1 MKRSNKPMISVLLE
15 LKFNGIKYLSTLVRP
30 LLLSTLFIIFSS
42 FLNKNGEDLSS
53 DRLSPPYLCCE
64 HKWADSVLAALSPE
78 QRIAQL
84 FMVAAYSNRDQ
95 QHVGF
100 ITKLIEDYGI
110 GGLIFFQGGP
120 VREAK
125 LTNLYQS
132 ISNVPLMIAMDAEWG
147 LGMRLDS
154 TTKFP
159 YQMALGAIQ
168 DNRLIYDM
176 GAEIARQSKLMGIH
190 VNFAPVVDVNNNRNN
205 PVINYR
211 SFGEDREN
219 VAAKGIS
226 YMKGLQDNHVLA
238 NAKHF
243 PGHGDTD
250 TDSHLALP
258 VISHPHNR
266 LDSLELYPFKELVSQ
281 GLGSMMIAHL
291 YVPAYEKKKNIAST
305 LSKNIVTH
313 LLRDSLGFDGLI
325 FTDALNMRGVS
336 KYFGPGEVDVRALLA
351 GNDVLLFAENV
362 PLAIEKIKKAIK
374 KGLITQEEIDG
385 RCLNI
390 LKAKKWMQLDDYKA
404 LNLDQLINNLNIRSA
419 LVLKRKLIE
428 SSLTL
433 IKNEKAILPIDH
445 LDKKRI
451 ASLSIGN
458 KEPGE
463 SYFQLMMDNYAPIDH
478 FNLTMKPTPAQ
489 IAAMADKLSAYNLVL
504 VGIHSNTNSPRR
516 NFGISSQC
524 DLVLLEIS
532 KNSDVILTSF
542 SNPYGLSSLTSL
554 KDLDG
559 ILVSY
564 SNNRIEQELSAQL
577 LFGGISAGGKLPVS
591 ISKEFPFGLG
601 IETQAT
607 RLKYTLPEELGISS
621 SKLDSIDTLVARA
634 IKAEATPGCQVMVAV
649 KGKVIY
655 QKAFGH
661 HTYDQKKPVLK
672 SDLYDLASLTKILA
686 STSSLI
692 KLQGEGKFSMD
703 STLGHYLPELD
714 TADERDLVIQDVLT
728 HHAGL
733 KSWVPFWLNTMDN
746 VKYSVRKKA
755 FETQGAKY
763 KDGMYSTTETEEHP
777 IKVAKNLYLIASY
790 KDSIY
795 DYILRETVELAEKK
809 YLYSDL
815 GYYFVKKIIEKLT
828 ETTLDTYVRESFYA
842 PLGLRT
848 LCYNPE
854 YKFDLD
860 RIVPTEDDKIFR
872 RQLVHGTVH
881 DPGAAMLG
889 GVGGHAGL
897 FSNANDLGIYMQMLL
912 NGGAYGGKKYLDDS
926 IINLYSNCQFC
937 DDDEKDNRRGAG
949 FDKPEMDYTKD
960 GPTCQCI
967 SQKSFGHTGFTGTL
981 IWADPEKEVVYVFLS
996 NRVHPDSENK
1006 SLVQMNVRTDIM
1018 QAIYD
1023 ALADIN
1029 L

>member
-1 MKRSNKPMISVLLE
+1 MAS
-15 LKFNGIKYLSTLVRP
+15 
-30 LLLSTLFIIFSS
+30 
-42 FLNKNGEDLSS
+42 
-53 DRLSPPYLCCE
+53 
-64 HKWADSVLAALSPE
+64 LSPE

-95 QHVGF
+95 QHVKF
-100 ITKLIEDYGI
+100 ISKLIVDYGI

-120 VREAK
+120 VREAR

-132 ISNVPLMIAMDAEWG
+132 ISNIPLMIAMDAEWG

-168 DNRLIYDM
+168 DNKLIYDM
-176 GAEIARQSKLMGIH
+176 GAEIARQSRLMGIH
-190 VNFAPVVDVNNNRNN
+190 INFAPVVDVNNNPNN

-211 SFGEDREN
+211 SFGENREN
-219 VAAKGIS
+219 VAAKGIA

-250 TDSHLALP
+250 TDSHMALP
-258 VISHPHNR
+258 VISHPHKR
-266 LDSLELYPFKELVSQ
+266 LDSLELYPFKQLIKQ
-281 GLGSMMIAHL
+281 GLGSIMIAHL

-336 KYFGPGEVDVRALLA
+336 KYFKPGEVDVRALIA

-362 PLAIEKIKKAIK
+362 PLAIEKIVKAME
-374 KGLITQEEIDG
+374 KGQISQAEIDA

-390 LKAKKWMQLDDYKA
+390 LKAKKWMQLDDYKE
-404 LNLDQLINNLNIRSA
+404 LNIYNLINNLNNVNA
-419 LVLKRKLIE
+419 LVLKRNLIE

-433 IKNEKAILPIDH
+433 IQNKNEIIPIKE

-451 ASLSIGN
+451 ASLSIGH
-458 KEPGE
+458 KGPGE
-463 SYFQLMMDNYAPIDH
+463 SYFQQMLNNYAPIDH
-478 FNLTMKPTPAQ
+478 FNLSLKPTFDEM
-489 IAAMADKLSAYNLVL
+489 AASLRKLSPYDLVL

-516 NFGISSQC
+516 NFGISDQC
-524 DLVLLEIS
+524 DDVLRELS
-532 KNSDVILTSF
+532 KQTKVILTSF
-542 SNPYGLSSLTSL
+542 SSPYGLSSLHSL
-554 KDLDG
+554 QNLNG
-559 ILVSY
+559 ILISY

-577 LFGGISAGGKLPVS
+577 LFGGISASGKLPIS
-591 ISKEFPFGLG
+591 ISDAFPFGLG
-601 IETQAT
+601 IDTKAT
-607 RLKYTLPEELGISS
+607 RLKYTIPEELGINSA
-621 SKLDSIDTLVARA
+621 KLDSIDTLVARA
-634 IKAEATPGCQVMVAV
+634 IKSEATPGCQVMVAIQ
-649 KGKVIY
+649 GKVIY

-661 HTYDQKKPVLK
+661 HTYDEKKPVLN

-686 STSSLI
+686 STSSLM

-703 STLGHYLPELD
+703 NTLGHYLPELD

-728 HHAGL
+728 HHSGL
-733 KSWVPFWLNTMDN
+733 ESWVPFWINTMDN
-746 VKYSVRKKA
+746 VRYSMRKKE
-755 FETQGAKY
+755 FITKGAKY
-763 KDGMYSTTETEEHP
+763 KDGMYSTTQTDEHP
-777 IKVAKNLYLIASY
+777 IKVAKNLFLIASY
-790 KDSIY
+790 TDSIY
-795 DYILRETVELAEKK
+795 DYILREKVEKEKE

-815 GYYFVKKIIEKLT
+815 GYYFMLKIIEKLT
-828 ETTLDTYVRESFYA
+828 ETSLDVYVNENFYA
-842 PLGLRT
+842 PLGLHT
-848 LCYNPE
+848 LGYNPQNR
-854 YKFDLD
+854 FDLA

-881 DPGAAMLG
+881 DPGAAMMG

-897 FSNANDLGIYMQMLL
+897 FSNANDLGIFMQMLL
-912 NGGAYGGKKYLDDS
+912 NGGEYGGRRYLNEEVID
-926 IINLYSNCQFC
+926 LYSKCQFC

-967 SQKSFGHTGFTGTL
+967 SQKSFGHSGFTGTL
-981 IWADPEKEVVYVFLS
+981 IWADPDKEVVYVFLS
-996 NRVHPDSENK
+996 NRIHPDVENK
-1006 SLVQMNVRTDIM
+1006 KLVRMNVRTEIM
-1018 QAIYD
+1018 QAIYN
-1023 ALADIN
+1023 AIEISEN
-1029 L
+1029 